1 MTLAANLRRS
11 DDDCAGQIII
21 DALKI
26 ERHLKRKQDEAGMFF
41 SEIYTVCRI
50 PRKRAFKAMQ
60 LLVKNDVVDYKL
72 VYNSFICDDVK
83 LFFWTGVNLDTENI
97 KR

>member
-1 MTLAANLRRS
+1 MRRS
-11 DDDCAGQIII
+11 DYYRRFKDRKTFKAK
-21 DALKI
+21 A
-26 ERHLKRKQDEAGMFF
+26 KRAGMFF

-83 LFFWTGVNLDTENI
+83 LFFWTEVNLDTENI

>member
-1 MTLAANLRRS
+1 MTLAANQRRS
-11 DDDCAGQIII
+11 DDDCACQIII

-26 ERHLKRKQDEAGMFF
+26 ERHLKRKQNEAGMFF
-41 SEIYTVCRI
+41 SEIYPVCRI

-72 VYNSFICDDVK
+72 VYNSFICDDLK